1 MDVSSKS
8 STESRQLFIH
18 KKHFLSPKRNVM
30 FVETKILKPF
40 QIHIPVTIGDV
51 IQELKSRLQME
62 PRYLLPC
69 SSSAWIWSLARGY
82 WWLGPSKITRWGQI
96 RHSVRWIFL
105 LRSSNKI
112 SHSHSHSHAVILHKI
127 FYSTNIFLCFYFIQ
141 NKMCQTRHFAALFA
155 RHQIIFSFAKK
166 YKPQVKHANKQK
178 TL

>member
-69 SSSAWIWSLARGY
+69 SSSA
-82 WWLGPSKITRWGQI
+82 
-96 RHSVRWIFL
+96 
-105 LRSSNKI
+105 
-112 SHSHSHSHAVILHKI
+112 
-127 FYSTNIFLCFYFIQ
+127 
-141 NKMCQTRHFAALFA
+141 
-155 RHQIIFSFAKK
+155 
-166 YKPQVKHANKQK
+166 
-178 TL
+178 

>member
-1 MDVSSKS
+1 MSLRNLQQNQDNYS
-8 STESRQLFIH
+8 STRNI
-18 KKHFLSPKRNVM
+18 FLVQKNVM

-69 SSSAWIWSLARGY
+69 SSSACIWSLARGY

-127 FYSTNIFLCFYFIQ
+127 FYSTNIFNVFTSYKIKCFKQDILP
-141 NKMCQTRHFAALFA
+141 TLFA
-155 RHQIIFSFAKK
+155 RHQIVFLCC
-166 YKPQVKHANKQK
+166 QK
-178 TL
+178 IYTSSKTC